1 MLERF
6 MHDIQNIIAEHHALF
21 GPLDEPYHTI
31 LHLTDGG
38 RGGLEHSNSQTSMV
52 PRTSLQPG
60 HVEDYRDL
68 VSLFSHE
75 YVHQWNVKR
84 LRPKLFLDYDLQRKS
99 IQIYCGGS
107 KEQHRGSVTSCV
119 YVQGRGVLRITLLI

>member
-1 MLERF
+1 
-6 MHDIQNIIAEHHALF
+6 
-21 GPLDEPYHTI
+21 
-31 LHLTDGG
+31 
-38 RGGLEHSNSQTSMV
+38 MV

-84 LRPKLFLDYDLQRKS
+84 LRPKLFLDYDLQREVNTDLLWWFE
-99 IQIYCGGS
+99 GL
-107 KEQHRGSVTSCV
+107 HHGSVTSCV
-119 YVQGRGVLRITLLI
+119 YVQGHGVLRITLLI